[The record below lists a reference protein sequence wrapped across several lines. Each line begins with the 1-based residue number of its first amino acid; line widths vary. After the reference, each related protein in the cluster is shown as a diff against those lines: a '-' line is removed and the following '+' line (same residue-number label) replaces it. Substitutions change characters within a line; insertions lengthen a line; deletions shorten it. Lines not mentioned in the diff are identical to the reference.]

1 VAQSGLILAV
11 AHAAALDRLSAPPS
25 GCDFDD
31 TSHQHNTHIV
41 EVREV
46 WYPWHAWFGRKV
58 RVHATLMKR
67 GVAVAHCS
75 SEDVHPHRL
84 LELPLWMLDSAVCC
98 QVRAA
103 KPGSVNLESLQEL
116 KDLLHLAQSASG
128 ELAKEAEHQYLLNAG
143 GADVKVAASP
153 APCTTLAAGVPSL
166 ETADE
171 SVMGGPIE
179 RCSTE
184 DGAAGSSTTPAALR
198 QVPRR
203 GSGPRGGR

>member
-1 VAQSGLILAV
+1 MGTLIGRQVVLVPARPTHR
-11 AHAAALDRLSAPPS
+11 ASDS
-25 GCDFDD
+25 CC
-31 TSHQHNTHIV
+31 TSQQHNTHIV
-41 EVREV
+41 EIREV
-46 WYPWHAWFGRKV
+46 CYPWHAWFGRKV

-98 QVRAA
+98 KLRAA
-103 KPGSVNLESLQEL
+103 KPGSVNVESLREL
-116 KDLLHLAQSASG
+116 KDLLDLAQSASS

-153 APCTTLAAGVPSL
+153 APCSTLAAGLPSL

-171 SVMGGPIE
+171 SVVGGPIE

-184 DGAAGSSTTPAALR
+184 DDAAGSSTTPAALR